1 MANTLLYMYTPQQTL
16 TSRVLCSLPSVPLQ
30 GNAYALPRV
39 PRVRISASRFFKQPI
54 CLIRVRIIPGMIYLH
69 RKEVS
74 QSTCILGIGIGELA
88 TKRPQ
93 PHRCNRISFV
103 AKNGKC
109 IRRQHLRAYVDDSVA
124 CAVPTGH
131 HINTDKSHLTAL
143 LSCPR

>member
-1 MANTLLYMYTPQQTL
+1 
-16 TSRVLCSLPSVPLQ
+16 
-30 GNAYALPRV
+30 
-39 PRVRISASRFFKQPI
+39 
-54 CLIRVRIIPGMIYLH
+54 MIYLH